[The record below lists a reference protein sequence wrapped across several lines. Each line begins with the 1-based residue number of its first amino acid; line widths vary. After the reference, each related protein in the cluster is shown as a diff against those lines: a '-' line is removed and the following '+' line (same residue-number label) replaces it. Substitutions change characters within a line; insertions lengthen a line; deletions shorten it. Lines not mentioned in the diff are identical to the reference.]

1 MSYIAF
7 ENPELL
13 SLAAEISQPF
23 IHLSMNLYSKRW
35 PQEVTLWRPDGSGLK
50 IISVMHDVAK
60 GREVGVLR
68 FSSTLPP
75 SLGDIDLDVSGS
87 FEGVLAVSKLI
98 ILESGTEAESGITLM
113 TTSNTELTI
122 VAGAFPYT
130 LAIRGLLPGPHMFK
144 PEYHLERYRRVLM
157 LPASSSA

>member
-1 MSYIAF
+1 MSYLAF

-23 IHLSMNLYSKRW
+23 NRLSVNLYSKRW

-50 IISVMHDVAK
+50 IISVMHDVAER
-60 GREVGVLR
+60 REVGVLR
-68 FSSTLPP
+68 FSSASPP
-75 SLGDIDLDVSGS
+75 KLGDIDLDVSGS

-98 ILESGTEAESGITLM
+98 ILELGTEAESGIALM
-113 TTSNTELTI
+113 TTSDTELII

-130 LAIRGLLPGPHMFK
+130 LAVRGLPGPHMFE
-144 PEYHLERYRRVLM
+144 PEYTLDHYMRVRM
-157 LPASSSA
+157 LPASSPA